1 MRDHYNKDFKRDGGR
16 IMANNGGTLHEA
28 FLEELRDTY
37 NCEKQLT
44 KALPK
49 MAKAAASSD
58 LKTAFEKHLEETE
71 GHVERLERVFSA
83 LDEKVRGK
91 HCKGVAGIIEEGN
104 AMLQENFDETTT
116 DAMLIAA
123 AQRVEHY
130 EMAAYGTLVSWAK
143 AMGHEEAA
151 DILHETLE
159 EEKAADEKL
168 TTLAEGGINQEAADG
183 AHSEGPHKMVR
194 ARGREKQRAARR
206 KY

>member
-1 MRDHYNKDFKRDGGR
+1 
-16 IMANNGGTLHEA
+16 MANGGSLHEA

-37 NCEKQLT
+37 SCEKQLT

-49 MAKAAASSD
+49 MAKAATSTD
-58 LKTAFEKHLEETE
+58 LRDALKKHLEETE
-71 GHVERLERVFSA
+71 GQVERLEKVFST
-83 LDEKVRGK
+83 LDEKVKSK

-104 AMLQENFDETTT
+104 AIMAEAFDETTT
-116 DAMLIAA
+116 DALLIAA

-130 EMAAYGTLVSWAK
+130 EMAAYGTLVAWAR

-151 DILHETLE
+151 DLLHETLE

-183 AHSEGPHKMVR
+183 AHSEEPAKMVR
-194 ARGREKQRAARR
+194 ARGRAKRPARR
-206 KY
+206 RA